1 MPKYPLTER
10 ERKILKK
17 YVSAWR
23 SVKNKPYLRQ
33 IRKRIKKLNLKVL
46 QGDVDLIKKARELEE
61 ENKS

>member
-1 MPKYPLTER
+1 MPNYPLTEK

-17 YVSAWR
+17 YVSPLR
-23 SVKNKPYLRQ
+23 RVKNKPYLRQ